1 MNELISVIVPVYNT
15 GLYLSDCIS
24 SIIDQEYPNIEV
36 IIVDDGSTHFHTLEI
51 CDEISKK
58 YSNVKLYHKPNGG
71 SASARNYGILVASG
85 KYVGFVD
92 SDDTIDP
99 KMYSTLYSCIKKDNV
114 NIAICGLAT
123 FLLNK
128 KGVHYNDKSLET
140 RCYEET
146 ELMHHFMLGHWHS
159 ACTILYSRELFKNI
173 SFPENEVNEDYMLN
187 YWLFKSEKK
196 ISFTNQPFY
205 HYIRREGSNTS
216 SPKDLRFLDWI
227 KHTRLVLLEM
237 SKIPSLKMEAEYQYL
252 YSNIV
257 LGNSAL
263 LTLRRIK
270 SEEAEQLYNIVSENL
285 ASSKK
290 MLYRNKYITIG
301 KRLMGIMMANCHS
314 LYKKSILGTYKAKRI
329 IWKED

>member
-1 MNELISVIVPVYNT
+1 MNELISIIVPVYNT
-15 GLYLSDCIS
+15 GLYLSDCIE
-24 SIIDQEYPNIEV
+24 SILAQDYQHIE
-36 IIVDDGSTHFHTLEI
+36 IIIIDDGSTDDYTLKK
-51 CDEISKK
+51 CDELSKG
-58 YSNVKLYHKPNGG
+58 YDHVTLFHKPNGG
-71 SASARNYGILVASG
+71 SASARNFGIQVAKG

-92 SDDTIDP
+92 SDDTIDS
-99 KMYSTLYSCIKKDNV
+99 KMYTTLYSLIKNDNV

-123 FLLNK
+123 YFMNK
-128 KGVHYNDKSLET
+128 RDILYNDNSLET
-140 RCYEET
+140 RCYDNEE
-146 ELMHHFMLGHWHS
+146 LLHHFLLGHWHS
-159 ACTILYSRELFKNI
+159 ACTTLYLKSLFKDI

-196 ISFTNQPFY
+196 ISFINQPFY

-216 SPKDLRFLDWI
+216 SPKGLRFLDWI
-227 KHTRLVLLEM
+227 KHTRLILSEM
-237 SKIPSLKMEAEYQYL
+237 SNIPSLKMEAEYQYL
-252 YSNIV
+252 NSNIV

-263 LTLRRIK
+263 LTLRKIK
-270 SEEAEQLYNIVSENL
+270 SEEAEQLYNIVSNNL

-290 MLYRNKYITIG
+290 MLYRNKYITIR